1 MHRLGIRFAGT
12 ADVPQLRRLYRQL
25 AEAEYALETPYRG
38 LLRPLEDRVRELWAR
53 LDALG
58 SEDAFWFVAPGPG
71 ELIGSV
77 GVREVD
83 PSPLV
88 VPVMEIRDLVVDRN
102 HRRAGVGRALLERA
116 LSWGREQGL
125 HGAMLE
131 VAEANTAAIRLYM
144 AHGMYSTGRT
154 LVCELKQVGEHGRAG
169 TRPPRYE

>member
-1 MHRLGIRFAGT
+1 VAAERIGSDAERAT
-12 ADVPQLRRLYRQL
+12 RRLRGSPSGV
-25 AEAEYALETPYRG
+25 ARPLETPHSG

-58 SEDAFWFVAPGPG
+58 SEDAFWFVAPRPG

-77 GVREVD
+77 GVREVR

-102 HRRAGVGRALLERA
+102 HRRAGIGRALLERA
-116 LSWGREQGL
+116 FSWGREQGL

-131 VAEANTAAIRLYM
+131 VAEANTAAMRLYL

-154 LVCELKQVGEHGRAG
+154 LVCDLKQVSEHGRAG